1 MPDSISLKIEGL
13 DRIKRALENA
23 GKQARKAAAFA
34 LNDTAKSI
42 KTAASRDIRGRFN
55 IQKNRLDPRIE
66 ITRATP
72 DRLVASVTMRAAPI
86 PVADFGARPVTV
98 TRRPLRRGVSVA
110 ILKGERRKRLKGA
123 FLQTMRSGHRGVFV
137 RAGASRLPIL
147 ERKVISP
154 VSMWKDYIEA
164 EMREAGPYLQR
175 RMAAQL
181 ARLLKGQ

>member
-1 MPDSISLKIEGL
+1 MPELVSLSEAA
-13 DRIKRALENA
+13 RRLEVSR
-23 GKQARKAAAFA
+23 QAMSKWLAEE
-34 LNDTAKSI
+34 K
-42 KTAASRDIRGRFN
+42 
-55 IQKNRLDPRIE
+55 
-66 ITRATP
+66 
-72 DRLVASVTMRAAPI
+72 
-86 PVADFGARPVTV
+86 DFPATV